1 MQQARISLRWVLLRC
16 AVRLLI
22 TRLRDGVPNMLVEI
36 GEVEDLYS
44 AVVEAG
50 QERRRQAM
58 VQLEEQED
66 ITMA

>member
-1 MQQARISLRWVLLRC
+1 MQQVRIFLHRVLLRC

-22 TRLRDGVPNMLVEI
+22 TRLRDGVLNTPVVI
-36 GEVEDLYS
+36 GTAEALYL
-44 AVVEAG
+44 AGVVAG